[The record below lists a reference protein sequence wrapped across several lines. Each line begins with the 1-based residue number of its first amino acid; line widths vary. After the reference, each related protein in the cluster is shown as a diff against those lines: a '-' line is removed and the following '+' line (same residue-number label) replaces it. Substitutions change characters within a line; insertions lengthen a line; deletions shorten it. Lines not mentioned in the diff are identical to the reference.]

1 MASFSSTPSIPI
13 DMDIVNLYGVS
24 SSSLTSR
31 KLKKK
36 HNHHHQQQH
45 QPDIP
50 NVRSRDIL
58 FSIPYS
64 STHTPSPSSSH
75 LFPRTQTQIPLTMKI
90 ASLEASLAQ
99 IEAARGDSE
108 VCPALFSRQMRDAIF
123 SGIFEPLKRVGDDVD
138 KLGEVLRS
146 MIKNCDESDSD
157 LESNSN
163 SNSNSDSY
171 YDSNDDSDS
180 DTDSNSNSNSS
191 HDDQNLDN
199 ISDEEKISLS
209 ALLLAVE
216 TLSSPT
222 SPTASTISAL
232 DSALPHNSHL
242 TQAQAQAQT
251 QTQTQTQVVTL
262 TKGERVNRASFV
274 CQKSAKRLQAKKT
287 SNTVALGI
295 ASHRVQFL
303 FG

>member
-163 SNSNSDSY
+163 SNYNSNSDSY

-209 ALLLAVE
+209 ALLL
-216 TLSSPT
+216 
-222 SPTASTISAL
+222 
-232 DSALPHNSHL
+232 
-242 TQAQAQAQT
+242 Q
-251 QTQTQTQVVTL
+251 
-262 TKGERVNRASFV
+262 
-274 CQKSAKRLQAKKT
+274 
-287 SNTVALGI
+287 
-295 ASHRVQFL
+295 
-303 FG
+303 